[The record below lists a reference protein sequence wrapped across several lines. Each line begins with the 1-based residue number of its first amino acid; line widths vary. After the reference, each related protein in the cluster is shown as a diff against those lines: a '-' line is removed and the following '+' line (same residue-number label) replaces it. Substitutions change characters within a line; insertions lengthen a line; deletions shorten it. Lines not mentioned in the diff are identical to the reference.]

1 MMTNA
6 TRTHQ
11 ADLLWILLFTIAST
25 LTTLIFACATPF
37 PALAALA
44 AVHLDRRDGVLLML
58 AAWAVS
64 QAIGFCALGY
74 PWDAAT
80 ALTGVAIG
88 TAAVAGTIIASVV
101 DTYVPARSTLARLAI
116 SYVAAFATFKLGILL
131 WAPVIGHADVA
142 LSLPILERQ
151 FVRYAVILAAFYA
164 LYRLLTA
171 MGVPAPDA
179 APDAAPRTVLA

>member
-1 MMTNA
+1 MTNA
-6 TRTHQ
+6 IQTRQ

-25 LTTLIFACATPF
+25 ITTLVFACATPF

-64 QAIGFCALGY
+64 QAIGFCAMGY

-88 TAAVAGTIIASVV
+88 TAAVAGTLVASMV
-101 DTYVPARSTLARLAI
+101 DTLLPTRSTLARLAVA
-116 SYVAAFATFKLGILL
+116 YVAAFATFKLGILL
-131 WAPVIGHADVA
+131 WSPVIGHADVA

-151 FVRYAVILAAFYA
+151 FVRYAAILVAFYA
-164 LYRLLTA
+164 LYRGLTA
-171 MGVPAPDA
+171 VGVP

>member
-1 MMTNA
+1 MTTDLH
-6 TRTHQ
+6 TRQ

-44 AVHLDRRDGVLLML
+44 AVHLDRRDGVALMV

-64 QAIGFCALGY
+64 QAVGFCVLGY

-88 TAAVAGTIIASVV
+88 TAAVAGAIVSSLV
-101 DTYVPARSTLARLAI
+101 DNRVPARSTVARLAI
-116 SYVAAFATFKLGILL
+116 AYVAAFAVFKLAILL

-142 LSLPILERQ
+142 LSLPIVQRQ
-151 FVRYAVILAAFYA
+151 FVRYAAILAGFYA
-164 LYRLLTA
+164 LYRMLTA
-171 MGVPAPDA
+171 AGVPAPAA
-179 APDAAPRTVLA
+179 APQAVTA

>member
-1 MMTNA
+1 MTMTTTIQ
-6 TRTHQ
+6 TRQ

-44 AVHLDRRDGVLLML
+44 AVHLDRRDGVFLML

-64 QAIGFCALGY
+64 QAIGFCTMGY

-88 TAAVAGTIIASVV
+88 SAAVAGAIVASVA
-101 DTYVPARSTLARLAI
+101 DRLAGARAPIARLAI
-116 SYVAAFATFKLGILL
+116 AYVAAFATFKLGILL
-131 WAPVIGHADVA
+131 WAPAIGHTDAA
-142 LSLPILERQ
+142 LSLPILQRQ
-151 FVRYAVILAAFYA
+151 FVRYAAILAGLYA
-164 LYRLLTA
+164 LYRVLTA
-171 MGVPAPDA
+171 VGVPAPDA
-179 APDAAPRTVLA
+179 ARRAVPA

>member
-1 MMTNA
+1 MTTAIA
-6 TRTHQ
+6 TRQ

-88 TAAVAGTIIASVV
+88 TAAIAGALVASVANRL
-101 DTYVPARSTLARLAI
+101 VPLRAPVARLAI
-116 SYVAAFATFKLGILL
+116 AYVLAFATFKLGILL
-131 WAPVIGHADVA
+131 WAPAIGHTDAA
-142 LSLPILERQ
+142 LSLPILQRQ
-151 FVRYAVILAAFYA
+151 FVRYAAILAGFYA
-164 LYRLLTA
+164 LYRVLIA
-171 MGVPAPDA
+171 VGVP